1 MNEKRIM
8 VRTTQRRIDVI
19 DALAEIEHLDRDTAI
34 NTALYEWAKGRIDGC
49 MVERLKMLFSDCEE
63 HSSL

>member
-1 MNEKRIM
+1 M

-34 NTALYEWAKGRIDGC
+34 NMALYEWAEERIDGC
-49 MVERLKMLFSDCEE
+49 MVERLKMLFCDCEE
-63 HSSL
+63 CSSIGRLFL